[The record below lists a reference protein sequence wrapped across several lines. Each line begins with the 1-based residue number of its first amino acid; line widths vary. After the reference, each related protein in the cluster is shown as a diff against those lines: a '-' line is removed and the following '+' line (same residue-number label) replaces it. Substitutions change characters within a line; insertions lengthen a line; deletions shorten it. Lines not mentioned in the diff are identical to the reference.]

1 MNKTEFGDLVR
12 NLARRIYGYAF
23 RFLRNQE
30 EAEDAVQEVF
40 LKLWNMREKLG
51 NYESIEALATTMT
64 RNYCID
70 RLRRNK
76 NNVHDAYDAVN
87 VSFVF
92 NETPYEVVVNK
103 ESDTILRSII
113 STLPDNMRSILVM
126 KEIDE
131 LSYEEIAD
139 ITGQTLNNLRVI
151 IARARKYVR
160 DEFNKIHYERRGHK
174 KAAGEIL

>member
-1 MNKTEFGDLVR
+1 MRDKLS
-12 NLARRIYGYAF
+12 GY
-23 RFLRNQE
+23 
-30 EAEDAVQEVF
+30 D
-40 LKLWNMREKLG
+40 
-51 NYESIEALATTMT
+51 SIDALATTMT

-70 RLRRNK
+70 RLRRLKNK
-76 NNVHDAYDAVN
+76 THDLYSSDN
-87 VSFVF
+87 VSFIST
-92 NETPYEVVVNK
+92 ETPYEVVANK

-131 LSYEEIAD
+131 LSYDEIAD
-139 ITGQTLNNLRVI
+139 ITGQSLNNLRVI

-160 DEFNKIHYERRGHK
+160 DEFNKIHYERRVHK